1 MSVVADHAHSHTD
14 VATHDSHQPSS
25 VKKYVT
31 IFWILLA
38 VTMIEVAASWL
49 TDVGAPAWL
58 EIAVLIALSVVKGA
72 LVVMFYMHLR
82 HDSRWFTFLFSAG
95 IVLAVF
101 GVTVFLVLFSYHR
114 GLVS

>member
-1 MSVVADHAHSHTD
+1 MADHAHSQTD
-14 VATHDSHQPSS
+14 VAPHDAHQPSS

-38 VTMIEVAASWL
+38 VTIIEVVASYL
-49 TDVGAPAWL
+49 TDVGAPDWL

-82 HDSRWFTFLFSAG
+82 HDSRWFTFLFASG

-101 GVTVFLVLFSYHR
+101 GVTVFLMLFTYHR